1 MSNLNG
7 KQLAGRY
14 VLLEQIARGGMA
26 TVYLGHDEKLD
37 RQVAIKVI
45 HPHLSDDPVF
55 RDKFFREARML
66 AKVNHSNL
74 VNIYDQGD
82 DNGNAFIVL
91 ELVKGIT
98 LRQALT
104 DFGKLETEQIVQVS
118 KAILSA
124 LAQAHDSGVVHRDL
138 KPENVLLAD
147 DGRIKV
153 TDFGLARE
161 LSADTDTGS
170 LVGTIAYLAP
180 EVIRRGKTEKASDIY
195 SFGIMLYEML
205 TGVQP
210 YRGEDAMQIAYL
222 HTSQRVPS
230 AQSSNPAVDVNLDQ
244 LMIWCT
250 EPQVENRPEHA
261 QEVLD
266 WLNEVEF
273 GPDDLA
279 QTLLLPENTNF
290 TEVIGDLEPV
300 TEPFKKFTSRGIAF
314 RWLLAS
320 LLAVSLGGF
329 AGWWYGS
336 GPGALVPVPNLADVS
351 QVQAKSKLA
360 SITDSV
366 VVKEVFSESFAEGS
380 VVGTQPGAGILV
392 PRNSQITI
400 LVSKG
405 KELVAIPDVVGLDVV
420 TASAKL
426 ISSRLT
432 LGKVT
437 EWFNADY
444 PLGVV
449 YGYSDANNAKVPVSS
464 AVDLKVS
471 LGAIPVVSGLQSSVA
486 KAALE
491 AAGLVVRKITFK
503 YSTTAPKGEVIAVVP
518 DEPEVGKGSSV
529 KMVVSRGPATV
540 IMPTVKGET
549 ILAAKSL
556 LESLGLK
563 VIIDTKWLTKDY
575 GIKRVTGASENAGA
589 TLKVGQ
595 SVTIRAR

>member
-1 MSNLNG
+1 MSNLIG
-7 KQLAGRY
+7 KLLAGRY
-14 VLLEQIARGGMA
+14 QVQQQIARGGMA
-26 TVYLGHDEKLD
+26 TVYLAHDEKLD
-37 RQVAIKVI
+37 RQVALKVI
-45 HPHLSDDPVF
+45 HPHLSDDPIF

-98 LRQALT
+98 LRQALS
-104 DFGKLETEQIVQVS
+104 DFGSLQTEQIIQVS

-124 LAQAHDSGVVHRDL
+124 LAQAHENGVVHRDL

-210 YRGEDAMQIAYL
+210 YRGDDAMQIAFL
-222 HTSQRVPS
+222 HTSNRVPS
-230 AQSSNPAVDVNLDQ
+230 SKVENPKVNSQLDQ
-244 LMIWCT
+244 LMMWCT
-250 EPQVENRPEHA
+250 EPSVENRPKHA

-266 WLNEVEF
+266 WLEGFSLDSE
-273 GPDDLA
+273 DLA
-279 QTLLLPENTNF
+279 QTLLLPADTNF
-290 TEVIGDLEPV
+290 TEVIGDFEELE
-300 TEPFKKFTSRGIAF
+300 EPFQQFRRRSLGF

-329 AGWWYGS
+329 GGWWYGS
-336 GPGALVPVPNLADVS
+336 GPGALVPIPNLSDTTKS
-351 QVQAKSKLA
+351 QAKAQLSDLTETV
-360 SITDSV
+360 IF
-366 VVKEVFSESFAEGS
+366 KEVFSDSFAS
-380 VVGTQPGAGILV
+380 GTVIGTEPGAGILV
-392 PRNSQITI
+392 PRNSSITI

-405 KELVAIPDVVGLDVV
+405 KELVAVPNLVGLDLV
-420 TASAKL
+420 TASAQL
-426 ISSRLT
+426 IGSRLAV
-432 LGKVT
+432 GKVS
-437 EWFNADY
+437 EWFNSEY

-449 YGYSDANNAKVPVSS
+449 YSHSGNTDTKVPVSS
-464 AVDLKVS
+464 SINLKVS
-471 LGAIPVVSGLQSSVA
+471 LGSIPVVSGLQLSVA

-491 AAGLVVRKITFK
+491 AAGLMVRKTEYD
-503 YSTTAPKGEVIAVVP
+503 YSTSVPKGEVLAVVP
-518 DEPEVGKGSSV
+518 DEQEVGKGSSL
-529 KMVVSRGPATV
+529 KLVVSKGPATV
-540 IMPTVKGET
+540 KMPAVKGET

-563 VIIDTKWLTKDY
+563 VVIDTKWLTKDY
-575 GIKRVTGASENAGA
+575 GIKRVTGASETVGS
-589 TLKVGQ
+589 TLRVGQ
-595 SVTIRAR
+595 SVTIRSR